1 MSNKS
6 VIAIFIIGVA
16 LLLAAFWA
24 GMKVT
29 KEPAAVTRA
38 DGKAV
43 AQSGALSKG
52 GAEAAGAGSRYVVLV
67 GTFGSQEKAD
77 QLTAELKRKL
87 YRSAYTQS
95 PARGGDDT
103 LYRVFIGP
111 YEKAEAD
118 RVADELT
125 AEGRKGV
132 MIKPRN

>member
-6 VIAIFIIGVA
+6 VVSIFVIGVA

-29 KEPAAVTRA
+29 REPSAIQA
-38 DGKAV
+38 DAKPF
-43 AQSGALSKG
+43 AQSG
-52 GAEAAGAGSRYVVLV
+52 GASRGAGESPGGTRYVVLV

-77 QLTAELKRKL
+77 LLTAELKRKM
-87 YRSAYTQS
+87 YKSAYTQA
-95 PARGGDDT
+95 PPRGGDDT

-111 YEKAEAD
+111 YERADEAD
-118 RVADELT
+118 RVANELT

-132 MIKPRN
+132 MIRPQS